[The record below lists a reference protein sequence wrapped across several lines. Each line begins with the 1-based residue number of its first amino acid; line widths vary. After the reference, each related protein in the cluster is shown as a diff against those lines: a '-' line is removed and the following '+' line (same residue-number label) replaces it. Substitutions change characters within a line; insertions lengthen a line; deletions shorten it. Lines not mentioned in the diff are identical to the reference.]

1 MRDAFQA
8 VGQFELVS
16 VWVQYVIG
24 QSCSRNPNL
33 CKQDSMKET
42 REEYLIEICIYI
54 YSKFVPQK
62 FQSWGHLGL
71 ET

>member
-54 YSKFVPQK
+54 YI
-62 FQSWGHLGL
+62 
-71 ET
+71 